1 MSHDVY
7 ARLTTPTLAFL
18 AALTL
23 AVPAVAQ
30 TTTAIP
36 AKAYGPVWTGF
47 YVGAAFGGGAL
58 VDKVN
63 SSAGGATLNVDGL
76 GGSGVLGSIYG
87 GVDYQILPKAVV
99 GALVEATW
107 SGFQSSASAQV
118 PGAGAVT
125 NTNAGLGW
133 SVLARAGVLASPSTL
148 LYLVGGYTGQNINT
162 NGTAVAGGAVA
173 SFSRDETV
181 HGWTI
186 GPGFETML
194 TGGWSTKL
202 EYRYSQ
208 FGTTTA
214 PGTNINVTPSTHAV
228 RVGLS
233 YKFGGLAAPAYDE
246 PATASRPEKTNWTG
260 IYGGVAG
267 GGGVAVTNV
276 STAFGG
282 ASANTTAA
290 GQGLLGSVFAGADYQ
305 FAPQGL
311 VGILGDFTW
320 AGLQSTASLSA
331 GGGNA
336 TVASNPNR
344 AWSVM
349 GRIGYLPTPSTLLYA
364 AGGYA
369 GQNVTSTATA
379 SVGGANA
386 FAQQDNTFH
395 GWTVGPGIETVVTG
409 GWTTRLE
416 YRYSQFQQQQ
426 VVSGVGLQPS
436 THAVRAGLAYKF
448 GVGSPSPSVASE

>member
-1 MSHDVY
+1 MFSM
-7 ARLTTPTLAFL
+7 PGK
-18 AALTL
+18 LTL
-23 AVPAVAQ
+23 AVFAAVVAAVPAGAQ

-36 AKAYGPVWTGF
+36 PKAYGPVWTGF

-58 VDKVN
+58 VNKVN

-76 GGSGVLGSIYG
+76 GGGGVLGSIYG
-87 GVDYQILPKAVV
+87 GVDYQVLPRAVV
-99 GALVEATW
+99 GVLAEA
-107 SGFQSSASAQV
+107 SLASFQTSSSAQV
-118 PGAGAVT
+118 PGASAVT

-133 SVLARAGVLASPSTL
+133 SVLARAGVLANPSTL
-148 LYLVGGYTGQNINT
+148 LYLVGGYTGQNFNT
-162 NGTAVAGGAVA
+162 NGTAVAGGSVA

-208 FGTTTA
+208 FGTTTV
-214 PGTNINVTPSTHAV
+214 PGTNINITPSTHAA
-228 RVGLS
+228 RIGLS
-233 YKFGGLAAPAYDE
+233 YKFGGLAVPAYDE
-246 PATASRPEKTNWTG
+246 PATAYRPEKTNWTG

-276 STAFGG
+276 TTAFGG
-282 ASANTTAA
+282 ASTATTSA

-305 FAPQGL
+305 FAPQAL

-320 AGLQSTASLSA
+320 AGLQSTASLTA
-331 GGGNA
+331 GGSNA

-349 GRIGYLPTPSTLLYA
+349 GRVGYLPIPSTLLYA

-426 VVSGVGLQPS
+426 VLNGVGLQPS
-436 THAVRAGLAYKF
+436 THTIRAGLAYKF
-448 GVGSPSPSVASE
+448 GIGSPSPSVASE

>member
-1 MSHDVY
+1 MTMLKRQGLFLLGSLV
-7 ARLTTPTLAFL
+7 LTA
-18 AALTL
+18 
-23 AVPAVAQ
+23 PAVAQ
-30 TTTAIP
+30 TPVAIP
-36 AKAYGPVWTGF
+36 PKAYGPVWTGF

-58 VDKVN
+58 VNKVN
-63 SSAGGATLNVDGL
+63 TSAGGAALGVDGL

-87 GVDYQILPKAVV
+87 GVDYQILPKALV

-107 SGFQSSASAQV
+107 SGFQSSASAQL
-118 PGAGAVT
+118 PGAGATV
-125 NTNAGLGW
+125 NTSTGLGW
-133 SVLARAGVLASPSTL
+133 SVLGRAGILASPSTL

-162 NGTAVAGGAVA
+162 SGTAVAGGAVA
-173 SFSRDETV
+173 SFSRNDTV
-181 HGWTI
+181 HGWTV

-194 TGGWSTKL
+194 TGGWSAKL

-214 PGTNINVTPSTHAV
+214 AGTNINVTPSTHAA

-233 YKFGGLAAPAYDE
+233 YKFGGLAAG
-246 PATASRPEKTNWTG
+246 ATDDSPSARPVATNWTG

-276 STAFGG
+276 TTAFGG
-282 ASANTTAA
+282 ASTATTAA

-331 GGGNA
+331 GGGSA
-336 TVASNPNR
+336 TIASNPNR

-349 GRIGYLPTPSTLLYA
+349 GRVGYLPTPSTLLYA

-386 FAQQDNTFH
+386 FASQDNMFH
-395 GWTVGPGIETVVTG
+395 GWTVGPGVETVVTG

-436 THAVRAGLAYKF
+436 THTIRAGLAYKF
-448 GVGSPSPSVASE
+448 GIGAPSPSVASE